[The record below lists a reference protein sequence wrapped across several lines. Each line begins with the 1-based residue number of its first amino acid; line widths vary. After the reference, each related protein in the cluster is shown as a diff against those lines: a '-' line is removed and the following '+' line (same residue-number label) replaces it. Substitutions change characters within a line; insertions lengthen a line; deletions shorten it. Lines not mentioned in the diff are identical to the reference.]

1 MFLRVP
7 YLSLPASLLA
17 ASLMLCMPAH
27 SEPAA
32 SARRWIDAKFLGTA
46 DPNPVPAHLLVHLK
60 SGALRH
66 NRIQDR
72 HFLIAGRSFERGVA
86 MPSPGEVVVR
96 LVGPAERFQ
105 ALVGVDSNDL
115 GYYSNGGRGSVVASV
130 EVDGHEAFRSP
141 VLHEGLAAIPIDVD
155 LKGAREFKLKLAA
168 VGERAPTDQAEWDQ
182 ADWADA
188 QVTLQGGS
196 RIWLADLPLGPLAGA
211 YSPDEPFSFR
221 YDGKSSAELLKHWLV
236 ERTSRKLDAS
246 RTEHVT
252 TYSDAQTGLS
262 VRCVGVAYSDFPV
275 VEWTVFL
282 KNTGSASTPIIEQL
296 EALDANFERTAEG
309 EFLLHHS
316 KGSPNSPTDFQ
327 PLLTALAPAASK
339 QFVAAGGRP
348 TDTDLSYFNLEWA
361 KQGVIVG
368 LGWPGQWAA
377 SFTRDKER
385 GIRVV
390 AGQEL
395 TRFRLLPGEEVRTPL
410 VALLFWEGNW
420 TDSQNVWRRWMLAHN
435 LPRPG
440 GKLPPPQFAGSS
452 GRQTIEMQDANEEN
466 QKVFLNRLLK
476 TGLKLDYWWMD
487 AGWYSFPKGWWNTGT
502 WDADPRRFPNGFT
515 PVAKEAHARGVKI
528 IVWFEPERVTAGS
541 WLWQKHPE
549 WLLGSDDHDKLL
561 FLGNREARE
570 WLTDHVARII
580 AEQGIDTYRQDF
592 NFPPL
597 KIWRANDAEDRQGIT
612 EIQHVTGYLA
622 YWDALL
628 QRFPNL
634 LIDTCASGGRRL
646 DLETLRRSVP
656 LWRSDYAYDPPAM
669 QQLTYGLA
677 LWVPYFGTAFNST
690 DPYIFWSQMT
700 PATGSGL
707 DIERIESDA
716 AKLRKLLGEW
726 RSIADLYYGDYYPL
740 TPYSTEP
747 TAWLAWQFND
757 PSAHKGMLQAFRR
770 PESPFESARFRLS
783 GLEPDATYAVH
794 AIDSTTQTKHTGKDL
809 MQAGL
814 AVDIGR
820 RSEAAVIVYS
830 KSN

>member
-1 MFLRVP
+1 
-7 YLSLPASLLA
+7 
-17 ASLMLCMPAH
+17 MLCSSALSDPL
-27 SEPAA
+27 A
-32 SARRWIDAKFLGTA
+32 SSRRWGDAKLLGVA

-72 HFLIAGRSFERGVA
+72 RFLIAGKKFERGIA

-96 LVGPAERFQ
+96 LAGPAERFQ
-105 ALVGVDSNDL
+105 AVVGVDSNDI
-115 GYYSNGGRGSVVASV
+115 GYYSNGGRGSVVAAV
-130 EVDGHEAFRSP
+130 EVNGRP
-141 VLHEGLAAIPIDVD
+141 VFSTPILREGLPGVAIDID
-155 LKGAREFKLKLAA
+155 LKGAREFKLKLSA
-168 VGERAPTDQAEWDQ
+168 VGERKATDQAEWDQ

-188 QVTLQGGS
+188 QVTLADGS
-196 RIWLADLPLGPLAGA
+196 KLWLAGLPLGPLAA
-211 YSPDEPFSFR
+211 AFSTEEPFSFR
-221 YDGKSSAELLKHWLV
+221 YARKDSSELLKTWRL
-236 ERTSRKLDAS
+236 ERSSRKLDANRS
-246 RTEHVT
+246 EQVVT
-252 TYSDAQTGLS
+252 YTDPQTGLV

-282 KNTGSASTPIIEQL
+282 KNTGTTPTPIIEQL
-296 EALDANFERTAEG
+296 QAIDSKFERTAEG

-327 PLLTALAPAASK
+327 PFATALAPSGSK
-339 QFVAAGGRP
+339 RFVAAGGRP
-348 TDTDLSYFNLEWA
+348 TDADLSYFNLEWA
-361 KQGVIVG
+361 KQGIIVG
-368 LGWPGQWAA
+368 IGWPGQWAA
-377 SFTRDKER
+377 SFTRDTER
-385 GIRVV
+385 NVRVV

-395 TRFRLLPGEEVRTPL
+395 THFCLLPGEEIRTPL
-410 VALLFWEGNW
+410 VALLFWEGTWN
-420 TDSQNVWRRWMLAHN
+420 DSQNVWRRWMIAHN

-452 GRQTIEMQDANEEN
+452 GRQTIEMQGADEEN
-466 QKVFLNRLLK
+466 QKAFLNRLLK

-487 AGWYSFPKGWWNTGT
+487 AGWYPFPTGWWNTGT
-502 WDADPRRFPNGFT
+502 WDPDPRRFPNGFT
-515 PVAKEAHARGVKI
+515 PVSKEAHARGVKI

-541 WLWQKHPE
+541 WLWEKHPE
-549 WLLGSDDHDKLL
+549 WLLGTKEHDKLL
-561 FLGNREARE
+561 FLGNREARQ
-570 WLTDHVARII
+570 WLTDHVASII
-580 AEQGIDTYRQDF
+580 ANQGIDTYRQDF

-597 KIWRANDAEDRQGIT
+597 NIWRANDADDRQGIT

-622 YWDALL
+622 YWDELL
-628 QRFPNL
+628 RRFPNL

-677 LWVPYFGTAFNST
+677 LWVPYFGTGFNST

-700 PATGSGL
+700 PASGIGL

-716 AKLRKLLGEW
+716 AQLLRLTAEW

-757 PSAHKGMLQAFRR
+757 PAAHRGMIQAFRR
-770 PESPFESARFRLS
+770 SESAFESARFRLS
-783 GLEPDATYAVH
+783 GLEPAAAYLVRDLDSAVQ
-794 AIDSTTQTKHTGKDL
+794 ARHTGKAL
-809 MQAGL
+809 METGL
-814 AVDIGR
+814 AVTIAR
-820 RSEAAVIVYS
+820 RAGAAVLVYS
-830 KSN
+830 KTN